1 MPERL
6 RTAAS
11 FFLAALLAAP
21 AAFAAEPERCRTV
34 RFADVG
40 WTDIAATTAIA
51 SRLLEGLGYAPKT
64 QVLSVPVTYAGMRNK
79 DVDVFLGNWM
89 PTMEADRAPYLADRS
104 VEVLG
109 ANLEGAKYTLAVPA
123 YLHEAGLKSFEDI
136 ARFKDKLGGKIYGI
150 EPGNDGN
157 RLILDMIGAGKFG
170 LKGFDLVESSE
181 QGMLAQI
188 ERAAR
193 RKDPIVFLG
202 WEPHPMNSRFAIRYL
217 TGGDEVFGPNLG
229 GATIYTNTRSGYAAE
244 CPNAGTFV
252 RNLKF
257 SLDLENTVMGLILLE
272 KMEPAKAAETWLK
285 ANPTAF
291 EPWLQ
296 GVATFDGK
304 PGLEAVRKSLGL

>member
-1 MPERL
+1 
-6 RTAAS
+6 
-11 FFLAALLAAP
+11 
-21 AAFAAEPERCRTV
+21 
-34 RFADVG
+34 
-40 WTDIAATTAIA
+40 
-51 SRLLEGLGYAPKT
+51 
-64 QVLSVPVTYAGMRNK
+64 
-79 DVDVFLGNWM
+79 
-89 PTMEADRAPYLADRS
+89 
-104 VEVLG
+104 
-109 ANLEGAKYTLAVPA
+109 
-123 YLHEAGLKSFEDI
+123 
-136 ARFKDKLGGKIYGI
+136 
-150 EPGNDGN
+150 
-157 RLILDMIGAGKFG
+157 
-170 LKGFDLVESSE
+170 
-181 QGMLAQI
+181 
-188 ERAAR
+188 
-193 RKDPIVFLG
+193 
-202 WEPHPMNSRFAIRYL
+202 MNSRFAIRYL